1 MENVTA
7 WRIFSCGGET
17 TRNPQ
22 KAQTWLSEGKKV
34 EVVMTDGT
42 ASKKVPIREI
52 YILPEGGIEVVTEM
66 WHLVRLERVDLGKK
80 NCSVINFW
88 ARNEINPKWNYIV
101 EEQVAKAIVKSA
113 RTPVRAEV
121 ILENG
126 VKVLTSEITEW
137 DENQENFKTIN
148 GSVYSYTVVEE

>member
-1 MENVTA
+1 MKNITA

-17 TRNPQ
+17 TRNLQ
-22 KAQTWLSEGKKV
+22 KAQTWLLDGKKV

-52 YILPEGGIEVVTEM
+52 YILPEGGIEVVTERKE
-66 WHLVRLERVDLGKK
+66 LIRLERVDLGKRS
-80 NCSVINFW
+80 CSVINFW
-88 ARNEINPKWNYIV
+88 ARNDINPKLNYIV
-101 EEQVAKAIVKSA
+101 DEQTAKAIVESA

-121 ILENG
+121 ILKNG

-148 GSVYSYTVVEE
+148 GSVYSYTVDEE